1 MSESQEH
8 LKNLLQQYRELS
20 VEFDELQRKAMA
32 KREHILK
39 VQGAIEYLQQT
50 GVLPPEDESAEFTE
64 EITEEPTEEEVE
76 A

>member
-8 LKNLLQQYRELS
+8 LKNLLQQFRDLS
-20 VEFDELQRKAMA
+20 LEFDDLQRKAMA

-50 GVLPPEDESAEFTE
+50 GVLPPEEEPAAEFTE
-64 EITEEPTEEEVE
+64 EEAVEETVEE
-76 A
+76 

>member
-8 LKNLLQQYRELS
+8 LKNLLQQFRDLS
-20 VEFDELQRKAMA
+20 LEFDDLQRKAMA

-50 GVLPPEDESAEFTE
+50 GVLPPEEPAAEFTE
-64 EITEEPTEEEVE
+64 EEEAVEETVE
-76 A
+76 E